1 MAHNVTVQND
11 PGAVDPSDEVRIR
24 RATERASYDSA
35 AVHAIVDAGL
45 VAHVGTVRD
54 GKPVVIPMF
63 CVRDGDSLLLHGA
76 PAAGAL
82 RRAAEGIEVCVE
94 MTLLDGLV
102 LARSAFHHSMNYRS
116 VVVIG
121 EAEVVTDPDAKAA
134 ALDLFVERLLP
145 GRQEELRQTTAKEIQ
160 GTSVLRLSLE
170 KASAKVRTGDPVDD
184 EDDYETGVWAGVV
197 PITTTFGEPIA
208 DTRLREGIEVPAKI
222 SATVGR
228 VL

>member
-1 MAHNVTVQND
+1 
-11 PGAVDPSDEVRIR
+11 
-24 RATERASYDSA
+24 
-35 AVHAIVDAGL
+35 
-45 VAHVGTVRD
+45 
-54 GKPVVIPMF
+54 MF

-82 RRAAEGIEVCVE
+82 RRAAEGIDVCVE
-94 MTLLDGLV
+94 ITLLDGIV

-121 EAEVVTDPDAKAA
+121 EAEVVTDPESKAA
-134 ALDLFVERLLP
+134 ALDLFVERLMP
-145 GRQEELRQTTAKEIQ
+145 GRQGELRQTTVKEIQ
-160 GTSVLRLSLE
+160 GTSVLRLSLAN
-170 KASAKVRTGDPVDD
+170 ASAKVRAGDPVDD
-184 EDDYETGVWAGVV
+184 EEDYETDVWAGVV

-208 DTRLREGIEVPAKI
+208 DTRLREGIAVPAKI